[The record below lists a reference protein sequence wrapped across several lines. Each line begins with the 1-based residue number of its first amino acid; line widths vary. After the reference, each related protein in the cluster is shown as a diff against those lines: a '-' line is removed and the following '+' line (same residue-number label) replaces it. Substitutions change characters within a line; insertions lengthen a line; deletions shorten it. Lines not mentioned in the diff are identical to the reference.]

1 MDGIPLPRGQTLKA
15 SQATLV
21 LYNRNVHVYL
31 KVRTMRNC

>member
-1 MDGIPLPRGQTLKA
+1 MDGIPLPRG
-15 SQATLV
+15 ATLV